1 MVPSCIN
8 LCYNPWLNFFF
19 LFHVSRTSDMD
30 GINTATVLFLGA
42 ANKNKN
48 PYYISQCCVGIIVF
62 VDLQI
67 SSMAS
72 FIHENKLALKC

>member
-1 MVPSCIN
+1 
-8 LCYNPWLNFFF
+8 
-19 LFHVSRTSDMD
+19 MD

-48 PYYISQCCVGIIVF
+48 PHYISQCCFGTIVF

-72 FIHENKLALKC
+72 FIHKNKSGLKC

>member
-1 MVPSCIN
+1 
-8 LCYNPWLNFFF
+8 
-19 LFHVSRTSDMD
+19 MD